1 MIKFLILPEGED
13 PDTLIKHESPKS
25 FTKRI
30 EEAQTLSSFLFDHIK
45 SEVPFETIE
54 GKTLFLEKSALLIH
68 QVSYPIYRQQL
79 IEGVAQTIGQDVSY
93 VEKAL
98 NQSAQ
103 NKPPTFDRSVN
114 EINDF
119 TDTSLNDFIN
129 VNASPNLKGLMS
141 KMITCVINYPSLVN
155 DPESSGVIEERAKKI
170 PKSDVLMELIHSA
183 QIEPDITKE
192 ALIKP
197 YENKN
202 NIFLRLKKLSVM
214 EPFLSENEAKIEFMS
229 ALTAAEN
236 HQQRKTTKAS
246 ILSAKTKA
254 QEKEI
259 VDDISRRKL
268 SSYYKKS

>member
-1 MIKFLILPEGED
+1 
-13 PDTLIKHESPKS
+13 
-25 FTKRI
+25 
-30 EEAQTLSSFLFDHIK
+30 
-45 SEVPFETIE
+45 
-54 GKTLFLEKSALLIH
+54 
-68 QVSYPIYRQQL
+68 
-79 IEGVAQTIGQDVSY
+79 
-93 VEKAL
+93 
-98 NQSAQ
+98 
-103 NKPPTFDRSVN
+103 
-114 EINDF
+114 
-119 TDTSLNDFIN
+119 
-129 VNASPNLKGLMS
+129 
-141 KMITCVINYPSLVN
+141 MITCVINYPSLVN

-268 SSYYKKS
+268 SSGYKKS

>member
-1 MIKFLILPEGED
+1 LILPEGED
-13 PDTLIKHESPKS
+13 PDTLIKHESSKS

-30 EEAQTLSSFLFDHIK
+30 EEAQTLSSFLFDHIM

-54 GKTLFLEKSALLIH
+54 GKTLFLEKSASIIH

-79 IEGVAQTIGQDVSY
+79 IEGVAQTIGQDVSH

-98 NQSAQ
+98 TQSALSEA
-103 NKPPTFDRSVN
+103 PAFDRQVN

-119 TDTSLNDFIN
+119 TDPSLNDVIN
-129 VNASPNLKGLMS
+129 VSASSNIKGLMS
-141 KMITCVINYPSLVN
+141 KMISCVINYPSLVN

-183 QIEPDITKE
+183 QIEPNITKE
-192 ALIKP
+192 ALIQP

-202 NIFLRLKKLSVM
+202 MVFSRLKKLSVL
-214 EPFLSENEAKIEFMS
+214 EPFLSENEAKIEFIA

-236 HQQRKTTKAS
+236 QQQRKSTKAS
-246 ILSAKTKA
+246 ILSAKTSA
-254 QEKEI
+254 EEKKI
-259 VDDISRRKL
+259 ADDISRRKM
-268 SSYYKKS
+268 SSGYNKH

>member
-1 MIKFLILPEGED
+1 
-13 PDTLIKHESPKS
+13 
-25 FTKRI
+25 
-30 EEAQTLSSFLFDHIK
+30 
-45 SEVPFETIE
+45 
-54 GKTLFLEKSALLIH
+54 
-68 QVSYPIYRQQL
+68 
-79 IEGVAQTIGQDVSY
+79 DVSH

-98 NQSAQ
+98 TQSALS
-103 NKPPTFDRSVN
+103 KPPAFDRQVN

-119 TDTSLNDFIN
+119 TDPTPKE
-129 VNASPNLKGLMS
+129 VKNASVGSNMKGLMS
-141 KMITCVINYPSLVN
+141 KMISCVINYPSLVN
-155 DPESSGVIEERAKKI
+155 DPESSGVIEERAKKL

-202 NIFLRLKKLSVM
+202 IVFSRLKKLSVM

-236 HQQRKTTKAS
+236 HQQRKSTKAS

-254 QEKEI
+254 EEKKI
-259 VDDISRRKL
+259 ADDIIRRKM
-268 SSYYKKS
+268 SSGYKNNP